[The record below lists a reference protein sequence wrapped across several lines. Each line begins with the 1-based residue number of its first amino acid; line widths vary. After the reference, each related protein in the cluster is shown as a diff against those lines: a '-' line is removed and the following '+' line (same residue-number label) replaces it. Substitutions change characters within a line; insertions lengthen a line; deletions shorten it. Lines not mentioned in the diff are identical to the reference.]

1 MMDPLAQ
8 VCASLSRR
16 AYDDNPDFA
25 GLGFD
30 LLATFDRFGTQAFL
44 ITDGIKVILVFRGTE
59 PDEPTDLISDVCY
72 VKTDFPGGGR
82 VHLGFERAFERVS
95 EAIGAS
101 LPSIPLIIVGHSLG
115 AALALEGAATWKTE
129 AVYLYGCPRVGN
141 RAFVKRITCPVFR
154 FENHA
159 DLVTHIPPPTSFLQ
173 VAWSLAH
180 WRRPTLYRHAGKRIR
195 LSGLGHRSAAYEA
208 AAMGAG

>member
-1 MMDPLAQ
+1 MIDPLVQ

-16 AYDDNPDFA
+16 AYDVNPNFA
-25 GLGFD
+25 GLGHE

-44 ITDGIKVILVFRGTE
+44 TTDGLRAFLTFRGTE
-59 PDEPTDLISDVCY
+59 PTSPRDLISDLRY

-82 VHLGFERAFERVS
+82 VHLGFLRAFECVS
-95 EAIGAS
+95 EAIEAS
-101 LPSIPLIIVGHSLG
+101 LPSLPLIIDGHSLG

-141 RAFVKRITCPVFR
+141 RAFIDRITCPVFR
-154 FENHA
+154 FENRA
-159 DLVTHIPPPTSFLQ
+159 DLVTYIPPPTSLLQ
-173 VAWSLAH
+173 VVYSLVNL
-180 WRRPTLYRHAGKRIR
+180 RRPTLYRHAGKRIR